1 MTFRFVDLIA
11 AYAKRNNVALDPNW
25 MGTENITLGVDDSA
39 ALASL
44 CDALGWKCGS
54 SSAKP
59 RVHHFPLL
67 AFVSGHGWT
76 IAESWANETQ
86 IRLITISGVVEVD
99 WTDSITFWNVDF
111 PKLSKIEGRDRA
123 IDIFWSAILR
133 RKTMIVDATIAT
145 VVINLIALATS
156 IYSMQVYDRVIP
168 RAGFATLLV
177 LTAGMV
183 FALIV
188 DMVIRNTRAMM
199 IDREAGDIDSEISE
213 FFFARMQSVRL
224 DARPASVG
232 TMAAQLRGTDQ
243 VRSLMSSASLFAIA
257 DLPFALLFMG
267 VMAWLGGIVAIV
279 PLIAFPL
286 ALGLAAMMARFI
298 REDTAAA
305 QVTGN
310 RKNGQLVE
318 ALDAA
323 ETIKANSGSWHMLA
337 NWNRLNDE
345 VHGHDIKVKRWST
358 VSGSGF
364 SLIQQLSYVGVVCV
378 GAFQV
383 ANGNMTMGAVIACSI
398 LSGRVNGPLIASLP
412 TLIVQWGYARSS
424 LAALDGILTMPSDQP
439 TDFTAVRQ
447 TEIRGSLQLE
457 NVKFAHQGS
466 RLGLNLPSLKISPG
480 ERIGIIGPVGSG
492 KSTLLK
498 LMAGLYASN
507 EGHVLLDGVDIR
519 QIAEEDLRSQVCY
532 FPQHYRLITGSLRS
546 NLSLGLATQ
555 DDEILLQA
563 AAKTGLAELVKN
575 HPMGLDLPISEGGNG
590 LSGGQ
595 RVQVGLTR
603 LLLAKPKLLLL
614 DEPTANL
621 DQESEARIL
630 AAILEAIGPDCTLVF
645 VTHKLQLVSL
655 VNRLIV
661 VTNGQISLDG
671 PTHSVL
677 ERLRPKPENSVN
689 SGQRIVVREPNH
701 V

>member
-1 MTFRFVDLIA
+1 MTVRFVDLIA
-11 AYAKRNNVALDPNW
+11 AHAKRKNVALGPNW
-25 MGTENITLGVDDSA
+25 MGTESINLSVDDSG
-39 ALASL
+39 ALDTL
-44 CDALGWKCGS
+44 CDELGWKCKPS
-54 SSAKP
+54 SVRP
-59 RVHHFPLL
+59 RAHHFPLL
-67 AFVSGHGWT
+67 AFISGYGWT

-86 IRLITISGVVEVD
+86 VRLITTSGVLEVE
-99 WTDSITFWNVDF
+99 WTNSITFWNVDF
-111 PKLSKIEGRDRA
+111 PKLTKIAGRDRA
-123 IDIFWSAILR
+123 IEIFWSAILK

-199 IDREAGDIDSEISE
+199 IDREAGNIDSEISE
-213 FFFARMQSVRL
+213 FFYARMQSVRL

-243 VRSLMSSASLFAIA
+243 VRSLMSSASLFVIA
-257 DLPFALLFMG
+257 DLPFAFLFMA
-267 VMAWLGGIVAIV
+267 VMAWLGGVVAIV

-286 ALGLAAMMARFI
+286 ALGLAGLMARFI
-298 REDTAAA
+298 RKDTAAA

-323 ETIKANSGSWHMLA
+323 ETIKANSGGWHMLA

-345 VHGHDIKVKRWST
+345 VHGHDIQVKRWST
-358 VSGSGF
+358 LSGSGF

-383 ANGNMTMGAVIACSI
+383 ASGNMTMGAVIACSI

-447 TEIRGSLQLE
+447 TEIRGSLHLE

-466 RLGLNLPSLKISPG
+466 RNGLNVSSLKITPG

-507 EGHVLLDGVDIR
+507 EGHILLDGVDIR
-519 QIAEEDLRSQVCY
+519 QIAEEDLRNQVCY

-546 NLSLGLATQ
+546 NLNLGLAAQ

-563 AAKTGLAELVKN
+563 AAKTGLAELIKN

-630 AAILEAIGPDCTLVF
+630 AAVLEAIGPHCTLVF

-655 VNRLIV
+655 VNRIIV
-661 VTNGQISLDG
+661 VTNGQVSLDG
-671 PTHSVL
+671 PTSSVL
-677 ERLRPKPENSVN
+677 ERLRPKSEKPSN
-689 SGQRIVVREPNH
+689 SGQRIVVREQNH